1 VDRTFIV
8 VLGGP
13 DMDNLRTFY
22 KDVLAMPV
30 SEPFGARVRLLSGA
44 HDLDLEYRHPLAM
57 ASLPKDFG
65 IELDEYP
72 PSATT
77 RAQRFGELPPGMAMV
92 GFRIA
97 SLQPV
102 AEYLLSDPQPVAQA
116 PYNGRLVGVLRGPA
130 GELIELIQGD

>member
-1 VDRTFIV
+1 
-8 VLGGP
+8 
-13 DMDNLRTFY
+13 MQSLRDFY
-22 KDVLAMPV
+22 KNVLAMPV

-92 GFRIA
+92 GFKIA
-97 SLQPV
+97 SLKPV
-102 AEYLLSDPQPVAQA
+102 EESLLAAPAIACRSALTMAVASA
-116 PYNGRLVGVLRGPA
+116 CCAARPA
-130 GELIELIQGD
+130 SSSNSSKATEERE